1 MGLARPR
8 KRVTRLG
15 VLALLLM
22 VGGLTPGAGSGAG
35 AGAVQPVPPDDPGRG
50 MVWRGLAPGRAEN
63 RCQGAYEVTG
73 PAGQVLGCTH
83 GPDPAPAGTD
93 VRRARTT
100 GDMAAAAAALPAPTA
115 GPGTNGNGL
124 PCIGDGV
131 SGYRIEAIYAIAG
144 PSSTRPDRYDQLAPL
159 IRSSYAPYVE
169 WQFLTSASENSAA
182 AHVPFVTTPDASGC
196 ALVVRH
202 EVLTAAGDD
211 SFSNTISELKARGYN
226 RTDRRYMVWMDANV
240 LCGIGQIYRDNQPGQ
255 ANANNGYYTAYG
267 RSDAGCWGYSEG
279 HELMHNLGGV
289 QPEAPHGT
297 AGFHCWDD
305 NDEMCYDDDGA
316 GPVGMQSLCS
326 GRDGRLFDCNHDDY
340 FHAGSPATGS
350 WLSTHWNTY
359 NSRFLVR
366 TPLAPGGNLAPV
378 VDAGPNRSV
387 SLTQAASLD
396 GTVTD
401 DGLPAG
407 AAVSATWAKSTGPGT
422 VSFAGATSVD
432 TTSSFS
438 AAGTYTLSLTASD
451 GQLTASDTMTVTVT
465 DPNAPVTE
473 TFAGSFSGSRR
484 TVTHTFSSGPGT
496 INLTVSG
503 PSNRTVTSAVYAPD
517 GTLVGQVSGTGT
529 RSFTVPGPTRGSYRL
544 VMSGTNGSYNVTVRH
559 PA

>member
-124 PCIGDGV
+124 PCIGDGS
-131 SGYRIEAIYAIAG
+131 SGYRMEAIYAIAG
-144 PSSTRPDRYDQLAPL
+144 PSSTRPDRYDQLAPV

-169 WQFLTSASENSAA
+169 WQYRTTASENGAA

-255 ANANNGYYTAYG
+255 ANANNGYYTAFG

-279 HELMHNLGGV
+279 HELMQTWAACSPRRPTGPRGS
-289 QPEAPHGT
+289 T
-297 AGFHCWDD
+297 AGTRTTRCATTTMARARWG
-305 NDEMCYDDDGA
+305 CSRCAPGA
-316 GPVGMQSLCS
+316 TAGCSTATTTTTSTPARRPLDRGCRPTGTPTTAASSS
-326 GRDGRLFDCNHDDY
+326 GRR
-340 FHAGSPATGS
+340 SP
-350 WLSTHWNTY
+350 
-359 NSRFLVR
+359 
-366 TPLAPGGNLAPV
+366 
-378 VDAGPNRSV
+378 
-387 SLTQAASLD
+387 
-396 GTVTD
+396 
-401 DGLPAG
+401 PAG
-407 AAVSATWAKSTGPGT
+407 TWRRSST
-422 VSFAGATSVD
+422 
-432 TTSSFS
+432 
-438 AAGTYTLSLTASD
+438 
-451 GQLTASDTMTVTVT
+451 
-465 DPNAPVTE
+465 PV
-473 TFAGSFSGSRR
+473 
-484 TVTHTFSSGPGT
+484 P
-496 INLTVSG
+496 
-503 PSNRTVTSAVYAPD
+503 
-517 GTLVGQVSGTGT
+517 
-529 RSFTVPGPTRGSYRL
+529 TVPCR
-544 VMSGTNGSYNVTVRH
+544 
-559 PA
+559 